1 MHNELHVVGWSLRSN
16 SKSGHQVSVS
26 AKMHVYLSSQAET
39 AVEYIKEFLSK
50 LQVRHMSFSKGT
62 LGVKRDTPDLA
73 VLREY
78 GHVRVCQTIQRSQEV
93 CCPTRVSPGAKAE
106 VCMENLLKEKTVAL
120 SKRVVKTHCGTKP
133 VELKRFHATFS

>member
-78 GHVRVCQTIQRSQEV
+78 GHVCHCSSTGFIPLSRCSTACSILILRQRGKSWRLT
-93 CCPTRVSPGAKAE
+93 C
-106 VCMENLLKEKTVAL
+106 
-120 SKRVVKTHCGTKP
+120 THGHLVLDCSDLG
-133 VELKRFHATFS
+133 